1 MHESAHE
8 TPDLAATTLLLAR
21 AKALARETA
30 SVITTERIE
39 VLEFGLGNETYAFE
53 LSQVRE
59 VLVLV
64 ELTPLPRVPPHVLG
78 ITQIHG
84 QILAVV
90 DLRKIFGLPE
100 RGLQNSWQL
109 IVLQSATMEFAV
121 VAERITGVRHLP
133 VAELQPSLPSLND
146 ARASYIKGISADG
159 TVVLS
164 VASLLADPQ
173 LIVQQSGT

>member
-21 AKALARETA
+21 AKALARESA
-30 SVITTERIE
+30 GVITTERLE

-64 ELTPLPRVPPHVLG
+64 ELTPLPRVPAHILG

-100 RGLQNSWQL
+100 RGLQNSWHL
-109 IVLQSATMEFAV
+109 IVLQSTTMEFAV

-133 VAELQPSLPSLND
+133 VAGLQPSLPSLND
-146 ARASYIKGISADG
+146 TRASYLKGISADG
-159 TVVLS
+159 TAVLS

-173 LIVQQSGT
+173 LIVQQSDS